1 MRRNIK
7 GTGFAGAVFMTVL
20 TVGVMLL
27 FIWAILNGY
36 FEVTFLFGEPP
47 SFFITSMALLMV
59 VLLMA
64 IAVGAVKALYQRWR
78 EIEKGELDEARKY

>member
-7 GTGFAGAVFMTVL
+7 GKGFAGAVFMTVL

-36 FEVTFLFGEPP
+36 FEVTYLFGEPP
-47 SFFITSMALLMV
+47 GPLVTGMALLMV
-59 VLLMA
+59 FLFISV
-64 IAVGAVKALYQRWR
+64 AVGAVKALYQRWR

>member
-1 MRRNIK
+1 MRK
-7 GTGFAGAVFMTVL
+7 STEGTGFAGAVFATVL

-27 FIWAILNGY
+27 FIWAVLNGY

-47 SFFITSMALLMV
+47 GFLITGMALLMV
-59 VLLMA
+59 LLF
-64 IAVGAVKALYQRWR
+64 ISVAVGTVKALYQRWK